1 MSITQARRSDSKAWP
16 CAILPPTGEGHLIL
30 VTGAS
35 GFVGRH
41 LVAHLLAQG
50 LAVRCLVPPERD
62 VSLLMPAGLPA
73 PELAGGH
80 LLDEESLFRAVT
92 GVHVIFHL
100 ASAQW
105 WGRTRD
111 LQRYELAGTRN
122 LVRAARAARVG
133 RIVLLS
139 HLGAARTAAWP
150 LLRVK
155 GMVEEIIRQGGLA
168 WTIVRSGLVFG
179 EDDSFINALALSLR
193 ANPFF
198 FLMPGRGEIV
208 LQPIHVDDLVSA
220 LAACLQRLQLV
231 DTLVEIGGPE
241 YISLRDLLR
250 TVMRVWHMP
259 RFVISVPPWLLRR
272 MAVLYSRLLPRV
284 MLTPQLLDLLA
295 ISRVTQIGNTWS
307 YFGVRPRRLEDSLLG
322 WQQRYGWREL
332 LRATLRPRP
341 RGIPG

>member
-1 MSITQARRSDSKAWP
+1 M
-16 CAILPPTGEGHLIL
+16 IL
-30 VTGAS
+30 VTGAA

-41 LVAHLLAQG
+41 LVAQLLAQG
-50 LAVRCLVPPERD
+50 LAVRCLAPPGRD
-62 VSLLMPAGLPA
+62 AALLTPAGLTV

-80 LLDEESLFRAVT
+80 LLDEESLFRAAT

-133 RIVLLS
+133 RIITLS

-150 LLRVK
+150 LLQVK
-155 GMVEEIIRQGGLA
+155 GLVEEIIRQSGLA
-168 WTIVRSGLVFG
+168 WTIIRSGLIFG
-179 EDDSFINALALSLR
+179 EDDAFINALALSLR
-193 ANPFF
+193 ANPLF
-198 FLMPGRGEIV
+198 FLMPGRGEV
-208 LQPIHVDDLVSA
+208 VMQPIHIDDLVSA
-220 LAACLQRLQLV
+220 LAASLRRLELV

-241 YISLRDLLR
+241 YISLRDLLS
-250 TVMRVWHMP
+250 TLMRVWHMP
-259 RFVISVPPWLLRR
+259 RFLISVPPWLLRR

-295 ISRVTQIGNTWS
+295 ISRVTQIGNAWN
-307 YFGVRPRRLEDSLLG
+307 YFGVRPRRLEDNLLD
-322 WQQRYGWREL
+322 WQSPYGFRQL
-332 LRATLRPRP
+332 LRASFRSRP
-341 RGIPG
+341 RGVPG

>member
-1 MSITQARRSDSKAWP
+1 M
-16 CAILPPTGEGHLIL
+16 IL

-50 LAVRCLVPPERD
+50 LPVRCLVPPGRD
-62 VSLLMPAGLPA
+62 VARFTHAGLPG

-80 LLDEESLFRAVT
+80 LLDEEALFRAVT

-111 LQRYELAGTRN
+111 LQRYEIAGSRN

-133 RIVLLS
+133 RIIAPS
-139 HLGAARTAAWP
+139 HLGATREAAWP

-155 GMVEEIIRQGGLA
+155 GVVEETIRQSGLA
-168 WTIVRSGLVFG
+168 WTIVRSALAFG
-179 EDDSFINALALSLR
+179 EDDNFFNALALSLR
-193 ANPFF
+193 ANPLF
-198 FLMPGRGEIV
+198 FLMPGRGEVV
-208 LQPIHVDDLVSA
+208 LQPIHVEDLVQC
-220 LAACLQRLQLV
+220 LAACLERVNLV
-231 DTLVEIGGPE
+231 DSLVETGGPE
-241 YISLRDLLR
+241 YVSLRDLLR
-250 TVMRVWHMP
+250 TLMRVWHLP
-259 RFVISVPPWLLRR
+259 RMLVSVPPWLLRR
-272 MAVLYSRLLPRV
+272 ASVLYSRLLPRV

-295 ISRVTQIGNTWS
+295 ISRVTGLGNAWTH
-307 YFGVRPRRLEDSLLG
+307 FGVRPRRLEDSLYS
-322 WQQRYGWREL
+322 WQRQHGWREL
-332 LRATLRPRP
+332 LGTTLQPRP